1 MSSSGESA
9 GGEPARTE
17 SASPAALITCARC
30 GKEATP
36 LPAPPLTGTRGQ
48 TIQQHVCPECWQAW
62 IDQSTLLINHYGIQ
76 VADPAQRQ
84 QLYAVM
90 AEFLNLRAL

>member
-1 MSSSGESA
+1 MSTPTSL
-9 GGEPARTE
+9 PAQ
-17 SASPAALITCARC
+17 ITCSRC
-30 GKEATP
+30 GKQAAP
-36 LPAPPLTGTRGQ
+36 LAAPPLTGARGL

-62 IDQSTLLINHYGIQ
+62 IEQSTLLINHYGIH

-90 AEFLNLRAL
+90 AEFLNLRSL

>member
-9 GGEPARTE
+9 RSE
-17 SASPAALITCARC
+17 SVSPPALITCARC
-30 GKEATP
+30 GKEAAP
-36 LPAPPLTGTRGQ
+36 LPSPPLTGARGQ

-90 AEFLNLRAL
+90 AEFLNLREL